1 MHVCLHWQS
10 VTLSPGSIPCL
21 LHASQ
26 TRHTNNNNDITLQYV
41 VYSATKLG
49 PEAFRFDARGNM
61 NSRNNEKMYL
71 LRPETV
77 ETYFILWR
85 ITHDQKYRD
94 WGWEVVEVSRTVY
107 ICIIP

>member
-1 MHVCLHWQS
+1 ML
-10 VTLSPGSIPCL
+10 
-21 LHASQ
+21 
-26 TRHTNNNNDITLQYV
+26 
-41 VYSATKLG
+41 YSATKLG

-94 WGWEVVEVSRTVY
+94 WGWEVVEVRVAVWSVY
-107 ICIIP
+107 LQYTSVSHSAVIIKTATQSCFLATRVVPYMYIISLWLYAL